1 MTRKIDET
9 NKTIIRSLKDG
20 RKAYSAIADELGI
33 TENTVR
39 TRVNKMIEDG
49 VLQITGLVNP
59 EYIPSFQVAMMGI
72 KVKTL
77 DLETKARELTKLRGV
92 INCAV
97 VTGRY
102 DLILQ
107 IELCDSEGLS
117 LLEFFKNELNRV
129 KDITEVETFIVYQ
142 SHNLVVPYL
151 L

>member
-9 NKTIIRSLKDG
+9 NKTIIRRLKDG

>member
-1 MTRKIDET
+1 MIKKIDEP
-9 NKTIIRSLKDG
+9 NKIIIRSLKDG
-20 RKAYSAIADELGI
+20 RKAYSAIAEELGI

-77 DLETKARELTKLRGV
+77 DLETKARELTRLNGV

-107 IELCDSEGLS
+107 IELCDTEGLS
-117 LLEFFKNELNRV
+117 LLEFFKNELNKV

>member
-1 MTRKIDET
+1 MIKKIDET

-20 RKAYSAIADELGI
+20 RKAQSAIAEELGI

-77 DLETKARELTKLRGV
+77 DLETKAKELTRLNGV
-92 INCAV
+92 ISCAV

-107 IELCDSEGLS
+107 IELCDTEGLS
-117 LLEFFKNELNRV
+117 LLEFFKNELNKV

>member
-1 MTRKIDET
+1 
-9 NKTIIRSLKDG
+9 
-20 RKAYSAIADELGI
+20 I

-39 TRVNKMIEDG
+39 TRVNKMIEHG

-92 INCAV
+92 ISCAV

-107 IELCDSEGLS
+107 IELCDTEGLS

>member
-1 MTRKIDET
+1 MIKKIDET
-9 NKTIIRSLKDG
+9 NKIIIRSLKDG

-59 EYIPSFQVAMMGI
+59 EYITSFQVAMMGI

-77 DLETKARELTKLRGV
+77 DLETKAKELTRLNGV
-92 INCAV
+92 ISCAV

-107 IELCDSEGLS
+107 IELCDTEGLS
-117 LLEFFKNELNRV
+117 LLEFFKNELNKV